1 MDSWLF
7 CRPARVGQ
15 LAVISRGFCYLLI
28 AQVPRVEQCLSAREN
43 FSSPQHHN
51 HRRER
56 PLETRFV
63 GLQRD
68 FPVQTVVF
76 DVPCIPHDLT
86 EGFQSIC
93 HMDSL
98 ADGVLIGKEM
108 PGHGLIDHGN
118 TERPGDVMIT
128 YKHFYSGAQGELGE
142 ARKEIGGELGVAR
155 ELPGGNRFLR
165 GRKPGNSLAAPSF
178 CRSRLRGCSGKPRSD
193 GRLAEEWGLT
203 IAANH
208 QLMKIGDQLIRA
220 EMLRGPRY
228 TSVKV
233 VRDQQV
239 TSMQYPPCGT
249 YVFRYSLSSARGDW
263 KAGKAYRAGMDFNN
277 PLLPVSVADRI
288 SRKSL
293 PPSRSFSALGT
304 PNLVISAVK
313 KSDLDS
319 AILLRVYEI
328 EGSQAETAVEFLGQ
342 KREFREVN
350 LLEEDAGPAGQKL
363 LKASPYAIK
372 TLKLEI
378 NR

>member
-1 MDSWLF
+1 MLYRGLNRVEIENTIEWRGPRFVRLQQLFPLQQTDASIHYGVPFGANSADNIIPKAGPRAADEIKTDSWK
-7 CRPARVGQ
+7 
-15 LAVISRGFCYLLI
+15 
-28 AQVPRVEQCLSAREN
+28 QVR
-43 FSSPQHHN
+43 H
-51 HRRER
+51 
-56 PLETRFV
+56 
-63 GLQRD
+63 
-68 FPVQTVVF
+68 
-76 DVPCIPHDLT
+76 IHDW
-86 EGFQSIC
+86 I
-93 HMDSL
+93 H
-98 ADGVLIGKEM
+98 A
-108 PGHGLIDHGN
+108 
-118 TERPGDVMIT
+118 
-128 YKHFYSGAQGELGE
+128 
-142 ARKEIGGELGVAR
+142 
-155 ELPGGNRFLR
+155 
-165 GRKPGNSLAAPSF
+165 GNS
-178 CRSRLRGCSGKPRSD
+178 
-193 GRLAEEWGLT
+193 EWGLT

-208 QLMKIGDQLIRA
+208 QLMKIGDQVIRA

-239 TSMQYPPCGT
+239 TSMQYPPSGT

-293 PPSRSFSALGT
+293 PPSRSFSALGA

-350 LLEEDAGPAGQKL
+350 LLEEDAGPAGQQL

-372 TLKLEI
+372 TIKLQLS
-378 NR
+378 R